1 MYQIMEIAASDNT
14 FPKYD
19 HKNESVFMKYV
30 CHPYYAIEYNIL
42 NLTPSLTHIV
52 LIYGLLKTHL

>member
-19 HKNESVFMKYV
+19 HKMKVFSWNMFV
-30 CHPYYAIEYNIL
+30 IL
-42 NLTPSLTHIV
+42 ITL
-52 LIYGLLKTHL
+52 